1 MKFLWTTIHVKN
13 MEESLAFYQNVV
25 GLKLMNR
32 FNAGPG
38 MEISFLGEG
47 ETKLEVICSEK
58 FQSFNPGNGACM
70 GFKVESL
77 DAAYNMVKE
86 KGYEIIHE
94 PFQPNPQV
102 KYFIFSDPNG
112 YKVQFVEQL

>member
-13 MEESLAFYQNVV
+13 MEESLAFYQDVV

-47 ETKLEVICSEK
+47 ETKLELICSEK
-58 FQSFNPGNGACM
+58 FHNF
-70 GFKVESL
+70 
-77 DAAYNMVKE
+77 
-86 KGYEIIHE
+86 
-94 PFQPNPQV
+94 
-102 KYFIFSDPNG
+102 
-112 YKVQFVEQL
+112 